1 MFKYFFAFK
10 NGKEIS
16 AKMDIDIDFH
26 SLDWGLIV
34 FDDLLINMDELI
46 YITKT
51 VINTS
56 PIGESSLTDLS
67 KIDPIESEGKAYET

>member
-1 MFKYFFAFK
+1 MFKYLFSFK

-16 AKMDIDIDFH
+16 AKTDIDIDFH

-34 FDDLLINMDELI
+34 FDDLLINMEELI

-56 PIGESSLTDLS
+56 SNGESSLTDIS
-67 KIDPIESEGKAYET
+67 KIDPIGSEE

>member
-16 AKMDIDIDFH
+16 FKTDIDIDFH
-26 SLDWGLIV
+26 TLEWGLIA
-34 FDDLLINMDELI
+34 FDDLLINMDELT
-46 YITKT
+46 YITRT

-56 PIGESSLTDLS
+56 SNGESSLTDLS
-67 KIDPIESEGKAYET
+67 KIDPIGSEE